1 MLEPNFD
8 PFIDSWGLLVQR
20 LDCGGDGGDSAHRF
34 GSYIFAK
41 AMLVHDKMDV
51 INKEIYVHEYS
62 SYYRRALN
70 LYMPE
75 NQLPR
80 RHPDPSRW
88 YSRPD
93 NFSRDQTRMLLAAA
107 YAMEDVTTS
116 KRIMGNLAK
125 RLGWHNNVRPNWVK
139 PGQDGWKWKIPDN
152 VIPSQIAMYIRTTK
166 NKLLYP
172 LLVVLDAFL
181 LVDLALTAYADAKD
195 KRTDGSRTDA
205 HTMLLCDIVAGSRTL
220 VTPCSWLA
228 SKIYRRM
235 DYPGALRYIFDQ
247 RRSWD
252 PPLAEPLILAVKKT
266 LD

>member
-1 MLEPNFD
+1 MKNFLD
-8 PFIDSWGLLVQR
+8 QWRLIVQR

-34 GSYIFAK
+34 GSYIFVK
-41 AMLVHDKMDV
+41 KLLDQPETEWEDDV
-51 INKEIYVHEYS
+51 D
-62 SYYRRALN
+62 SYYSHGISQ
-70 LYMPE
+70 YIPE

-107 YAMEDVTTS
+107 YAMDDVATS

-125 RLGWHNNVRPNWVK
+125 RLGWHNNVRPNYVK

-152 VIPSQIAMYIRTTK
+152 VIPSQITMYIRTTK

-172 LLVVLDAFL
+172 LLVVLDVFL
-181 LVDLALTAYADAKD
+181 LVDLALTAYTDRKD
-195 KRTDGSRTDA
+195 IKTDGSRTDA
-205 HTMLLCDIVAGSRTL
+205 HTMLLCDIVAGVRTMT
-220 VTPCSWLA
+220 TPFSWLA
-228 SKIYRRM
+228 GRIYKSM
-235 DYPGALRYIFDQ
+235 DYAGALRYIFDQ
-247 RRSWD
+247 RRSFD
-252 PPLAEPLILAVKKT
+252 PPFAEPLIAVAKKY